1 MLGDRIEPWM
11 EQLAVATGPGQRR
24 FACASE
30 LELRA
35 LPNFELGMAG
45 AAGEL
50 AGLGRV
56 GMRHVSVAREVCVS
70 VITIIV
76 AREVCVPL
84 DCGG

>member
-1 MLGDRIEPWM
+1 MR
-11 EQLAVATGPGQRR
+11 Q
-24 FACASE
+24 E

-56 GMRHVSVAREVCVS
+56 SMRHVRDIILVS
-70 VITIIV
+70 WLHGLPPLSDPNILPE
-76 AREVCVPL
+76 RVPGSTRSRGTRTCRKAL
-84 DCGG
+84 N

>member
-1 MLGDRIEPWM
+1 M
-11 EQLAVATGPGQRR
+11 EQFRRLQQVHRSTAVRVRQ
-24 FACASE
+24 E

-56 GMRHVSVAREVCVS
+56 GMRHVSGQGGVCATCS
-70 VITIIV
+70 
-76 AREVCVPL
+76 
-84 DCGG
+84 G